1 MLMEN
6 QKIMTIVQVLGNL
19 NYDDVEFAHNGETI
33 KTVLSSIALSK
44 VMVPDTSVKIIYYIP
59 ESVVAFLYE
68 NEEEIIQKLKP
79 PHAFKDD
86 YVKKKLNL
94 DLKIPHEIKSIQSL
108 GLYNINNKNTNFQIN
123 FENSLDNII
132 IQVVADLLDM
142 KGDLIFDIS
151 TGFNIYAKALLEAA
165 RHLLVYNNLKAIIS
179 GDSQLKVQI
188 AIVPPVMRNIKGPYP
203 ITLVEE
209 KSKAFFSIP
218 YSTTSIP
225 SAFIKGGGRAYPP
238 EIYKSAPRLLPS
250 TKSKII
256 APTLIAFKAITN
268 NVPLALFTRELISF
282 SEESMDCLVKQLE
295 EIKRLPHFINGN
307 LLISK
312 DVINHER
319 EHIQRLTLTRMNV
332 KKKEVINCLFTLGLF
347 ESLKQFYDENVNTSE
362 PSIENINKIFT
373 DLYSRLDM
381 GVNKRFLERDLR
393 VIEIK
398 SKSLQDYEEIC
409 LKDLNILQYQG
420 ISTKE
425 EQLKPD
431 LEESRT
437 SSDIKRNFFAHSGF
451 LNDFIFVKKGVDG
464 NILIRYDESK
474 LKTIEKWLKTP
485 EK

>member
-1 MLMEN
+1 
-6 QKIMTIVQVLGNL
+6 MTIVQVLGNP
-19 NYDDVEFAHNGETI
+19 NYDEVEFTHDGEII

-44 VMVPDTSVKIIYYIP
+44 VIPSDTRVKIIYYIP

-68 NEEEIIQKLKP
+68 NTEEIIQKLKP
-79 PHAFKDD
+79 PYNFKDD
-86 YVKKKLNL
+86 YVKKKLSL

-108 GLYNINNKNTNFQIN
+108 GLYNINNTNFQIN

-151 TGFNIYAKALLEAA
+151 TGLNIYAKALLEAA

-179 GDSQLKVQI
+179 GNSQLKVQI
-188 AIVPPVMRNIKGPYP
+188 AIVPPVMRHIKGPYP

-225 SAFIKGGGRAYPP
+225 PVFIKGGGRAYPP

-250 TKSKII
+250 IKSKII
-256 APTLIAFKAITN
+256 APTLLTFNAITN
-268 NVPLALFTRELISF
+268 NIPLALFTRELISF
-282 SEESMDCLVKQLE
+282 SEESVDCLKKQLE
-295 EIKRLPHFINGN
+295 EIKRIPRFINDN
-307 LLISK
+307 LLLSEN
-312 DVINHER
+312 VIKKGR
-319 EHIQRLTLTRMNV
+319 EPIQRLTQTRLNV
-332 KKKEVINCLFTLGLF
+332 KKNEVINCLFTLGLF
-347 ESLKQFYDENVNTSE
+347 ESLKQFYDENIKSTQ
-362 PSIENINKIFT
+362 PTIENINKIFT

-393 VIEIK
+393 DIEIK
-398 SKSLQDYEEIC
+398 SKILQDNEEIC
-409 LKDLNILQYQG
+409 LKDLNTLQYQG

-464 NILIRYDESK
+464 NILMRYDESK